1 MKEKKTE
8 RVYVR
13 LSEQDKNVL
22 EKRAEKF
29 GVSMSDYIKKMALE
43 SDPFLIAEEN
53 IFEVRELRK
62 EGNEIKR
69 TLNLHHDQKMKYKPF
84 LERMNRLFKRAT
96 K

>member
-13 LSEQDKNVL
+13 LSEQDKNLL
-22 EKRAEKF
+22 EKRAQKF
-29 GVSMSDYIKKMALE
+29 GISMTDYIKKMALQN
-43 SDPFLIAEEN
+43 DPFLIANEN
-53 IFEVRELRK
+53 LHELRELRK
-62 EGNEIKR
+62 VGNEIKR

-84 LERMNRLFKRAT
+84 VERFNRFFKRAS